1 MFRFKNKKIQ
11 QVRGSF
17 FVSLPSEWITN
28 NEMKKSDQ
36 VRIEL
41 LEDGNLQICP
51 VPQSDQGSKGTG
63 TPTTTT
69 VLRRCAGY
77 GKYDPK

>member
-17 FVSLPSEWITN
+17 FISLPSEWIKS

-41 LEDGNLQICP
+41 LEDGNLHICP

-63 TPTTTT
+63 TPTTT
-69 VLRRCAGY
+69 VVQRRSAGY
-77 GKYDPK
+77 DTRDSK